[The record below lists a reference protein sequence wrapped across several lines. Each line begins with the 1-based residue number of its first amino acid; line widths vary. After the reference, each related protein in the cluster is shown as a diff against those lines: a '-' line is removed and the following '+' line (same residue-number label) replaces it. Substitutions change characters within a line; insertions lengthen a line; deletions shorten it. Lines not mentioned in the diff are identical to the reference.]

1 MQRRLLV
8 VALAGCFAGSSVAE
22 VPSVQQDATDEAR
35 SVPPAVPLAEVLRPH
50 VDPSAYWISEKLDG
64 VRAIWDGRILRFR
77 SGRRVPAPAWFLA
90 GLPKE
95 PLDGELWLGRGR
107 FDELSGIVR
116 KAQPMDAEWRG
127 VRYMIFELPDG
138 PGSFTERSERIKA
151 IVAAAGTPWL
161 GFIEQY
167 RVADR
172 RALMKTL
179 DEVVRAGG
187 EGVALHRAA
196 ATYGAG
202 RTGDLL
208 KLKPWQDAE
217 ATVVGYEPGKGRL
230 DGLLG
235 ALRLRTAEGRE
246 FRVGSGLSD
255 ALRRDPPALG
265 TAVTFRYQELTRDGV
280 PRFPRFWRMH
290 QDL

>member
-22 VPSVQQDATDEAR
+22 VPSVQLDATDEAR
-35 SVPPAVPLAEVLRPH
+35 SVPPALPLAEVFRPQ
-50 VDPSAYWISEKLDG
+50 VDPTAYWISEKLDG
-64 VRAIWDGRILRFR
+64 VRAIWDGRVLRFR
-77 SGRRVPAPAWFLA
+77 SGRRIPAPAWFLA
-90 GLPKE
+90 GMPQE

-107 FDELSGIVR
+107 FDELSGVVR
-116 KAQPMDAEWRG
+116 KAQPIDAEWRG

-138 PGSFTERSERIKA
+138 TGSFTDRSERIKA

-161 GFIEQY
+161 RFVEQY

-172 RALMKTL
+172 RELMKKL

-187 EGVALHRAA
+187 EGLVLHRAA
-196 ATYGAG
+196 AAYGTG

-230 DGLLG
+230 DGMLG
-235 ALRLRTAEGRE
+235 ALRLRTAEGKE
-246 FRVGSGLSD
+246 FCVGSGLSD

-265 TAVTFRYQELTRDGV
+265 TAVTFRYQELTKDGI
-280 PRFPRFWRMH
+280 PRFPHFWRMH

>member
-22 VPSVQQDATDEAR
+22 LPSVQQDATDEAR
-35 SVPPAVPLAEVLRPH
+35 SVPPAVPLVEVYRPQ
-50 VDPSAYWISEKLDG
+50 VDPAAYWISEKLDG
-64 VRAIWDGRILRFR
+64 VRAIWNGRVLRFR

-107 FDELSGIVR
+107 FDELSGVVR
-116 KAQPMDAEWRG
+116 KAQPIDAEWRG
-127 VRYMIFELPDG
+127 VRYMLFEQPDG
-138 PGSFTERSERIKA
+138 PGNFTDRSERLKS
-151 IVAAAGTPWL
+151 IVAAAGAPWL
-161 GFIEQY
+161 GVIEQY
-167 RVADR
+167 RVAGR
-172 RALMKTL
+172 RKLMKEL
-179 DEVVRAGG
+179 DEVVHSGG
-187 EGVALHRAA
+187 EGLVLHRAA
-196 ATYGAG
+196 ATYGTG
-202 RTGDLL
+202 HSGDLL

-230 DGLLG
+230 TGVLG
-235 ALRLRTAEGRE
+235 ALRLRTTEGKE
-246 FRVGSGLSD
+246 FRVGSGLND

-265 TAVTFRYQELTRDGV
+265 TTVTFRYQELTKGGT